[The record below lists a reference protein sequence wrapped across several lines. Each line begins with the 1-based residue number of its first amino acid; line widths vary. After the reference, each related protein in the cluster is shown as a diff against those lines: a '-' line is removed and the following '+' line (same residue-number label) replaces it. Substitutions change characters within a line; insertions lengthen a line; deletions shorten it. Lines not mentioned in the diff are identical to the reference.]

1 MVGVSS
7 VGLAIFKALS
17 LRNLLS
23 ELAMGFSMLATS
35 LLAHSATLELVAVF
49 VLGLIL
55 GFMLGQFQIF
65 ISRLIKLISKADF
78 RVVKRKPPDKVD
90 HQF

>member
-1 MVGVSS
+1 MVDVSS

-35 LLAHSATLELVAVF
+35 LFAHSATLELAAAF

-55 GFMLGQFQIF
+55 GFTLKRFQIF
-65 ISRLIKLISKADF
+65 ISRLSELISKADF
-78 RVVKRKPPDKVD
+78 
-90 HQF
+90 